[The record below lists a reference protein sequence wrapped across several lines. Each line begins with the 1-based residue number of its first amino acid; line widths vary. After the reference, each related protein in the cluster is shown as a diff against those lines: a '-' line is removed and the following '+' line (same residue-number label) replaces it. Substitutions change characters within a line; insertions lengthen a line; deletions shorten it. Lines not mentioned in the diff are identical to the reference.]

1 MSVLPPL
8 DAHAHI
14 DASVSKRELEDLGA
28 VVLIA
33 TRSLS
38 DYELVRNRDDLVS
51 VWGVGC
57 HPSLVGVQKAF
68 DNAAFRLAAESTPYI
83 SEVGLDGNSRV
94 PLARQQEVLKD
105 ILSTADDLGRIVS
118 LHSFEATGELISLL
132 EGRPLEPG
140 RILHWWLGDRSSTRR
155 AVELGCYFSVNFS
168 MVRNS
173 EVLSDL
179 PLDRILFETDH
190 PSGDRFSSRPRLPGR
205 VQDVETALSRHYGIT
220 VQQVREQAWRNFSR
234 LVAAT
239 GTLELMP
246 PPIRKMILSIG
257 RE

>member
-1 MSVLPPL
+1 MLPPL
-8 DAHAHI
+8 DAHAHV

-38 DYELVRNRDDLVS
+38 NYELVRDRDDLVS

-68 DNAAFRLAAESTPYI
+68 DSAAFRLAAESTPFI
-83 SEVGLDGNSRV
+83 SEVGLDGTSRV
-94 PLARQQEVLKD
+94 PLARQEEVLRD
-105 ILSTADDLGRIVS
+105 ILSIAEDLGRIIS
-118 LHSFEATGELISLL
+118 LHSFEATEELISLL
-132 EGRPLEPG
+132 ESRRLESG
-140 RILHWWLGDRSSTRR
+140 RILHWWLGDQSSTRR
-155 AVELGCYFSVNFS
+155 AVEIGCYFSINFS
-168 MVRNS
+168 MVRNL
-173 EVLSDL
+173 EILNEL
-179 PLDRILFETDH
+179 PLDRVLFETDH

-205 VQDVETALSRHYGIT
+205 VQDVESALARHYGIT
-220 VQQVREQAWRNFSR
+220 MQQVRDQAWRNFSR

-239 GTLELMP
+239 GTLEQMP
-246 PPIRKMILSIG
+246 PPVRKMILSID

>member
-1 MSVLPPL
+1 MLPPL
-8 DAHAHI
+8 DVHAHI

-38 DYELVRNRDDLVS
+38 DYELVRDRDDLVS

-57 HPSLVGVQKAF
+57 HPALVGVQKAF
-68 DNAAFRLAAESTPYI
+68 DSAAFRLAAESTPFVA
-83 SEVGLDGNSRV
+83 EVGLDGTSRV
-94 PLARQQEVLKD
+94 PLARQEEVLRD
-105 ILSTADDLGRIVS
+105 ILSIAEDLGRIIS

-132 EGRPLEPG
+132 ETRPLESG
-140 RILHWWLGDRSSTRR
+140 RILHWWLGDQPSTRR
-155 AVELGCYFSVNFS
+155 AVEIGCYFSVNFS

-173 EVLSDL
+173 ELLNEL
-179 PLDRILFETDH
+179 PLDRILLETDH

-220 VQQVREQAWRNFSR
+220 VQQVRNQAWRNFSR
-234 LVAAT
+234 LVATT

-246 PPIRKMILSIG
+246 PPVRKMILSIG

>member
-8 DAHAHI
+8 DTHAHI

-33 TRSLS
+33 TRSLT
-38 DYELVRNRDDLVS
+38 DYELVRDRDDLVS

-68 DNAAFRLAAESTPYI
+68 DGEAFRSAAQSTPYI
-83 SEVGLDGNSRV
+83 SEVGLDGTSRV
-94 PLARQQEVLKD
+94 PLARQQEVLAD
-105 ILSTADDLGRIVS
+105 ILSTAEELGRVVS
-118 LHSFEATGELISLL
+118 LHSFEATTELMSLL
-132 EGRPLEPG
+132 DGRPAAPG

-173 EVLSDL
+173 EVLNGL

-205 VQDVETALSRHYGIT
+205 VQDVETALARHYGISVT
-220 VQQVREQAWRNFSR
+220 QVRDQAWENFSR
-234 LVAAT
+234 IVLAT
-239 GTLELMP
+239 RTLELMP
-246 PPIRKMILSIG
+246 VPVRKMILSIG
-257 RE
+257 RG